1 MCVCVCVCER
11 ERERE
16 GGQGRC
22 PGVGGG
28 GVGGRV
34 TIQSCGGHLA
44 VNMSRVSSRD
54 SPDRITGIAPCGFG
68 WSRVGR
74 GGRGEGRGQL
84 G

>member
-1 MCVCVCVCER
+1 MCVCVFVR

-16 GGQGRC
+16 G
-22 PGVGGG
+22 VGMAGAR
-28 GVGGRV
+28 GGRV

-74 GGRGEGRGQL
+74 GGRREGRGQL